1 MSWGRPFVLHRQA
14 PILVAPQSLW
24 LKACRSPKT
33 CRPTSQLTSMQHFK
47 MPIAPSKTHRSW
59 ASQPGP
65 WSYHIS
71 VRRKDFYSGLFV
83 YGFFFFFCFSFCL
96 GLYRSNVATSSP
108 SSSLVY
114 ALSVMHLTT
123 IQQDLYISDTISPRR
138 LSACGPVAS
147 RNASTFVSIS
157 FNPRLCVLYNTC
169 LYCLR
174 LAYII
179 PCAWPR
185 QRQTSVA
192 PALPFLLFSCAFS
205 LARPSDNEP
214 SLSCI
219 NRFSGLVISCVYFA
233 GHSYPPYWPPDALP
247 PPTAVN
253 FAISQQFAFVKR
265 CVAIS

>member
-1 MSWGRPFVLHRQA
+1 M
-14 PILVAPQSLW
+14 
-24 LKACRSPKT
+24 
-33 CRPTSQLTSMQHFK
+33 
-47 MPIAPSKTHRSW
+47 
-59 ASQPGP
+59 
-65 WSYHIS
+65 
-71 VRRKDFYSGLFV
+71 
-83 YGFFFFFCFSFCL
+83 YGFFFFFFFCFSFCL

-123 IQQDLYISDTISPRR
+123 IQQSTFRTPLPHVVVVVRHAGLSLAGMPLR
-138 LSACGPVAS
+138 LSLS
-147 RNASTFVSIS
+147 FSIHV
-157 FNPRLCVLYNTC
+157 CVYNTC

-179 PCAWPR
+179 SCAWPR

-192 PALPFLLFSCAFS
+192 PVFAFLLFSCAFS

-233 GHSYPPYWPPDALP
+233 GHSYSPYWPPDALP
-247 PPTAVN
+247 PPTAVYL
-253 FAISQQFAFVKR
+253 AISQQFAFVKR
-265 CVAIS
+265 SASPSHEDCLLLFRTSHVSLVGSRRLSSLRDDTFPNVFPAR